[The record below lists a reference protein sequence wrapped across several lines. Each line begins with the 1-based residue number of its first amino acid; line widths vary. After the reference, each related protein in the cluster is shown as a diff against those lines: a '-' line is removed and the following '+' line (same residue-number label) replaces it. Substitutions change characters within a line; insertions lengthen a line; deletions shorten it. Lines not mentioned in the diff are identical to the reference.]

1 MYLSSSL
8 ASILIFLSPALA
20 RPSVWDVH
28 IFRGPAPSL
37 EEGPPAS
44 ANALRDPS
52 KLKYEIIGICGA
64 AVAWTFFTLV
74 LLFTVGRRLRQRAQ
88 SSNRTLSM
96 EMLRAQPN
104 IHGVMEIPPGPLSP
118 NKMTSLK
125 SWVSGGKHSH
135 KQSNVSVSTI
145 DEKQVEAD
153 RQWNLDEMSRLYAA
167 VMAHDEERSQ
177 QARSSA
183 QTSPR
188 SPQFPENKTNINFSR
203 RDSRRGGPTPPISPQ
218 YPPEFQHLR
227 NAAAQAEQ
235 QGEVPRHPLAPTP
248 AEAHS
253 TSTSRASTKV
263 RASPL
268 SLASSN
274 KHDRTDSANSA
285 RFRPGHGSIRGL
297 PISQPV
303 GVADLNQSVQHT
315 EMNSPL
321 SPRLYDPGP
330 PPPTPGKQV
339 VAREIEVE
347 QRKHTPGAISIG
359 GMTAANGSSSTL
371 PFRQY
376 QEALK
381 SAPVTKTTFLDRQ
394 VSDLGRHPKTGVPM
408 SPYSPY
414 VPFTPMTP
422 VTPGRLVTK
431 EERKQQKKKE
441 GLKVLSEDDMVVSDE
456 DLWGTV

>member
-1 MYLSSSL
+1 MHLSSGL
-8 ASILIFLSPALA
+8 ASFLIFLSPALA
-20 RPSVWDVH
+20 RPSVWDIH
-28 IFRGPAPSL
+28 IFKGPAPSS

-64 AVAWTFFTLV
+64 ATAWIAFTLV
-74 LLFTVGRRLRQRAQ
+74 LLFTVGRRLRRRAQ

-96 EMLRAQPN
+96 EMLRAQRN
-104 IHGVMEIPPGPLSP
+104 IHGIMEVPPGPLSP
-118 NKMTSLK
+118 GKMTSLK

-145 DEKQVEAD
+145 NEKQVEAD
-153 RQWNLDEMSRLYAA
+153 RQRNLDEMSRLYAA

-188 SPQFPENKTNINFSR
+188 SPQFAENKTSINFSR
-203 RDSRRGGPTPPISPQ
+203 RDSRRGGPTPPLSPQ

-227 NAAAQAEQ
+227 NAAAQAEL
-235 QGEVPRHPLAPTP
+235 QGEMPRHPLAPTP
-248 AEAHS
+248 AGAHS

-274 KHDRTDSANSA
+274 KHDRTESANSA
-285 RFRPGHGSIRGL
+285 RYRSGHGSIRGL

-303 GVADLNQSVQHT
+303 GMADLNQSVQYA
-315 EMNSPL
+315 EMRSPL

-339 VAREIEVE
+339 VASAIEVE
-347 QRKHTPGAISIG
+347 QRKHTPGGISIG
-359 GMTAANGSSSTL
+359 GMTAANSSSSTL

-381 SAPVTKTTFLDRQ
+381 SAPVTKTTFLERQ
-394 VSDLGRHPKTGVPM
+394 MTDLGRHPKTGVPM

-422 VTPGRLVTK
+422 VTPGRLVTR
-431 EERKQQKKKE
+431 EERKKQKKKE

-456 DLWGTV
+456 DMWGG

>member
-8 ASILIFLSPALA
+8 ASVLIFLSPALA
-20 RPSVWDVH
+20 RPSIWDVS
-28 IFRGPAPSL
+28 IYRGPAPSP

-74 LLFTVGRRLRQRAQ
+74 LIFTVGRRLRRRAQ

-96 EMLRAQPN
+96 EMLRAQPS
-104 IHGVMEIPPGPLSP
+104 IQQVMDPGPLSP
-118 NKMTSLK
+118 GKMASLR
-125 SWVSGGKHSH
+125 SWVSGGKYSH
-135 KQSNVSVSTI
+135 QQSNVSVSTV
-145 DEKQVEAD
+145 DEKQVEVD
-153 RQWNLDEMSRLYAA
+153 RQRNLDEMSRLYAA
-167 VMAHDEERSQ
+167 AIAHDEEKSQ
-177 QARSSA
+177 KARSSG

-188 SPQFPENKTNINFSR
+188 SPQFDRTSVNFSR
-203 RDSRRGGPTPPISPQ
+203 RIGPSPPVSPQ

-227 NAAAQAEQ
+227 DTAAQAKL
-235 QGEVPRHPLAPTP
+235 QGDMPRQPLAPTP
-248 AEAHS
+248 EAH
-253 TSTSRASTKV
+253 TTTTSRASTKV

-274 KHDRTDSANSA
+274 KNDRAESANSA
-285 RFRPGHGSIRGL
+285 RYRPGHASVRGL

-303 GVADLNQSVQHT
+303 GSADLRQSVRHA
-315 EMNSPL
+315 EMSAPL

-330 PPPTPGKQV
+330 PPPTPGKLP
-339 VAREIEVE
+339 VANEIEIE
-347 QRKHTPGAISIG
+347 PRKHTPGAISLG
-359 GMTAANGSSSTL
+359 GVTVSNSSTSTL

-376 QEALK
+376 EEALK
-381 SAPVTKTTFLDRQ
+381 SAPATKTTFLERR
-394 VSDLGRHPKTGVPM
+394 VTDLGRHPKTGVPM

-414 VPFTPMTP
+414 MPFTPMTP

-431 EERKQQKKKE
+431 EDRRQQRKKE
-441 GLKVLSEDDMVVSDE
+441 GLKVLSEDDMVASDE
-456 DLWGTV
+456 DMWGV